1 MPAYTDDMATIEERK
16 NAQGKVTSYRVVWR
30 VEGKKHQQST
40 STLQGAQ
47 EWKKII
53 EAAGGD
59 LERAEIALLK
69 STSDTPPV
77 SEIAELHIGRLI
89 NVQSYTIRTYRSYV
103 RNHLGTL
110 GSIPVDR
117 VTEDDMI
124 DWIQW
129 MISKGSSVKTIKNV
143 HAFLSSA
150 FDTAVRR
157 RHRPDNPTNS
167 KLLPKANATADKT
180 TFLTMA
186 EFATVESHLRHESR
200 PLFRFLISTGLRLGE
215 ALALTPADI
224 DLDGRVPSVR
234 VTKAW
239 KHGAG
244 SSYVIGTPKTKRG
257 TRTVALAPSTVELIR
272 PLVEGLHP
280 ARHVFVPARAA
291 QPPGYRQVQV
301 DWKSAVKRSKISKT
315 PRIHDLRHSHAS
327 MMIAAGMN
335 LFELATRLG
344 HENISTTTEVYGHLV
359 PDAHFRAAELVEGA
373 MTAAIES

>member
-1 MPAYTDDMATIEERK
+1 MATIEERK
-16 NAQGKVTSYRVVWR
+16 NAQGKITSYRVVWR
-30 VEGKKHQQST
+30 AEGKKYQQST

-47 EWKKII
+47 DWKKVI

-59 LERAEIALLK
+59 RERAEVAFLK

-77 SEIAELHIGRLI
+77 AEIAELHIGRLI
-89 NVQSYTIRTYRSYV
+89 SVQPYTVRTYQSYV
-103 RNHLGTL
+103 RNHLGPL
-110 GSIPVDR
+110 AALPVDK
-117 VTEDDMI
+117 VDEDDMI

-129 MISKGSSVKTIKNV
+129 MVGKDSSVKTIKNV
-143 HAFLSSA
+143 HAFLSAA

-157 RHRPDNPTNS
+157 KYRPDNPANS
-167 KLLPKANATADKT
+167 RLLPKSDATKDAT

-186 EFATVESHLRHESR
+186 EFSNVEQHLRTESR

-215 ALALTPADI
+215 ALALQPSDI
-224 DLDGRVPSVR
+224 DLNGAVPAVR

-244 SSYVIGTPKTKRG
+244 SSYVIGTPKTRRG
-257 TRTVALAPSTVELIR
+257 RRTVALAPSTVELIR
-272 PLVEGLHP
+272 PTVE
-280 ARHVFVPARAA
+280 ACKRSDYVFVPARAEQA
-291 QPPGYRQVQV
+291 PGYRQVQV
-301 DWKSAVKRSKISKT
+301 DWKGAVKRSELTKT

-327 MMIAAGMN
+327 LMIAAGMN

-344 HENISTTTEVYGHLV
+344 HENIATTTEVYGHLV

-373 MTAAIES
+373 MYGEIPG